1 MKRLRGKLTYANVT
15 ATLALFLVLSGGA
28 AYAASKIQ
36 SADLATG
43 AVHTS
48 NLYRRAIISGKLAI
62 GAVRRNQIAE
72 GAVGSKQIGPNAI
85 APSNLQFPVSYVASP
100 SGGEAG
106 LTTSPS
112 FYPISGGTWTQKT
125 GELNIIVGA
134 GMATLTSD
142 GHGTCKM
149 LLEVSLNGHQTNT
162 AEFSTSSSGA
172 EKIEK
177 SFGVEP
183 EIDPTT
189 STVNRLT
196 ARLSSNEHCISASN
210 IDSTRF
216 RVLGFG

>member
-28 AYAASKIQ
+28 AYAASKFQ
-36 SADLATG
+36 SADLAKG

-72 GAVGSKQIGPNAI
+72 GAVGSKQIGPNAV
-85 APSNLQFPVSYVASP
+85 APSSLQFPVSYVASP
-100 SGGEAG
+100 IGGEAE

-112 FYPISGGTWTQKT
+112 SYPISGATWTQKT

-134 GMATLTSD
+134 AMATLTSD
-142 GHGTCKM
+142 GHGACKM
-149 LLEVSLNGHQTNT
+149 LFEISLNGHQTGT
-162 AEFSTSSSGA
+162 AEFSTSSSST

-177 SFGVEP
+177 SLGAQP
-183 EIDPTT
+183 EIDPATT
-189 STVNRLT
+189 TANKLT
-196 ARLSSNEHCISASN
+196 ASLSSNEHCTAASH